1 MAGGASYSRLNELED
16 VQSQESQ
23 TKELIIIVTKA
34 LALGRYDNLAAKTKE
49 PASCIRA
56 GLYFSYEL

>member
-1 MAGGASYSRLNELED
+1 MNWSILDD

-34 LALGRYDNLAAKTKE
+34 LALGRYDNLAAKTVE
-49 PASCIRA
+49 PEFCIRA
-56 GLYFSYEL
+56 GLYFSNDL